1 MQRLRTITIGVLTVL
16 LVGLYFCFKHWKAEQ
31 APMTA
36 TAESTRSHAI
46 TVLPFENRGS
56 ES

>member
-16 LVGLYFCFKHWKAEQ
+16 LVGQYFYFKHWKAEQ

-46 TVLPFENRGS
+46 AVLPFVNRGG